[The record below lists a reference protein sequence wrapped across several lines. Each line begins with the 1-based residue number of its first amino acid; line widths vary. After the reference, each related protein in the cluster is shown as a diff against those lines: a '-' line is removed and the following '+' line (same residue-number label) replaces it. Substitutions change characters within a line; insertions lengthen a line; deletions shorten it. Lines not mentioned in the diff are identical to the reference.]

1 MHKLITVTGV
11 TAVGKDYLLD
21 RSLAHMPHINRRNFG
36 CELGEYLGIDRDL
49 VGATVD
55 RSNLR
60 KAAEEVSKKMASLRP
75 LFLSSHVVQTP
86 DDRINEI
93 LPVESILNADSYVVV
108 VAPPEL
114 IYERVQKRNEL
125 GERASQETSIDQIGC
140 LQDHQLAVVGY
151 VCGAL
156 CSQLIILENLPGN
169 THDNVERLQEIA
181 LTIAE

>member
-1 MHKLITVTGV
+1 MHKLINVTGV
-11 TAVGKDYLLD
+11 TAAGKDYLLD
-21 RSLAHMPHINRRNFG
+21 RPLARMPHINRRNFG

-49 VGATVD
+49 LKTAVD
-55 RSNLR
+55 RSELR

-86 DDRINEI
+86 DDTIDEI
-93 LPVESILNADSYVVV
+93 LPVELIMHPDSYVVV

-114 IYERVQKRNEL
+114 IYERVQERNKL
-125 GERASQETSIDQIGC
+125 GERASQETSIDQIGR

-156 CSQLIILENLPGN
+156 CSQLIILENLPDN
-169 THDNVERLQEIA
+169 THDNTERLREIA
-181 LTIAE
+181 LTIAG